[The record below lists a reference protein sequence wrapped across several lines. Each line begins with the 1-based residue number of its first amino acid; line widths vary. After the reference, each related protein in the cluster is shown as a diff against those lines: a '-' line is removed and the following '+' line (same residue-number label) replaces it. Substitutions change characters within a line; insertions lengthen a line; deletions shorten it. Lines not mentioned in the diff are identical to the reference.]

1 MRDYEYKVVYVG
13 KLVVLKQQWHA
24 AAEAFRGPHE
34 CCTNKIRPDAF
45 RFFSFLN
52 TVNISC

>member
-24 AAEAFRGPHE
+24 AAEAIRGPHE
-34 CCTNKIRPDAF
+34 CCSNKIRPDAF

-52 TVNISC
+52 PVNISC